1 MNRSAYSKEVMNEV
15 RKDMDLIKAGKI
27 RNHQLGNGAVTHSG
41 ELEEKERVIF
51 CDFLPTKNC
60 DFVCSLIGSEMYE

>member
-1 MNRSAYSKEVMNEV
+1 MNMSAYSNEVMKV
-15 RKDMDLIKAGKI
+15 VQKDMELIKEGKI

-51 CDFLPTKNC
+51 CTFLPTKNC
-60 DFVCSLIGSEMYE
+60 DFVCSLKGSEIYE